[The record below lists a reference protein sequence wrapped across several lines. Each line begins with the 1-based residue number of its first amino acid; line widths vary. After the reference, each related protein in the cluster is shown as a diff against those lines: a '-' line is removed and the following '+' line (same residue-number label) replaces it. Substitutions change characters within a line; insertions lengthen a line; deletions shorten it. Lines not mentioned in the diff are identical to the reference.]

1 MNVFKMAVRNLRRNM
16 RRTILSSIAIL
27 ISLFLTI
34 SMRLFSLGAY
44 DGLTDSFVKGYGG
57 YIQVHQNGFWEDK
70 SINKLLDLNL
80 RNYNE
85 LVEIKG
91 IKDVVP
97 KLENSVLAASEKYSR
112 GALIVG
118 VHPQQENNLSNLQ
131 NKLVEGRFFDE
142 NKQEKGVIVAE
153 DLANYLQLT
162 IDDEIAFLG
171 QGYHGTIAA
180 QKYKIIGIFEH
191 PNIQFNR
198 MLIYLD
204 IKDAQELLSAPELA
218 SALVIDIER
227 PKDMYKVIKLLQQEF
242 DDNFEIMTWEEM
254 QPEIKQMIESDQ
266 FFFFI
271 MMGILLMVVGFGVMG
286 TILLMTLERT
296 KEFCTLLAIGMN
308 KSKMYLLV
316 IYESILTGIF
326 GISFGLIASYFT
338 AKHFHENPLNLIGKM
353 KEAVKS
359 VGGNPVIQFPLD
371 WRVFFNHSITM
382 LCILI
387 IASILPI
394 FYLKG
399 IKAIDRTR

>member
-1 MNVFKMAVRNLRRNM
+1 MAVRNLRRNK

-34 SMRLFSLGAY
+34 SMRLLALGSY
-44 DGLTDSFVKGYGG
+44 DGLTDSFIKGYGG
-57 YIQVHQNGFWEDK
+57 YIQIHKNGFWEDK
-70 SINKLLDLNL
+70 SINKLMDLNL
-80 RNYNE
+80 KNYNE
-85 LVEIKG
+85 LTKING
-91 IKDVVP
+91 IKDIVP
-97 KLENSVLAASEKYSR
+97 KLENSALAASTEHSR

-118 VHPQQENNLSNLQ
+118 VNPEQEDELSNLK
-131 NKLVEGRFFDE
+131 NKMVKGSFFSE
-142 NKQEKGVIVAE
+142 EKEKGVIVAQ

-162 IDDEIAFLG
+162 INDEIAFLG
-171 QGYHGTIAA
+171 QGYHGAIAA

-198 MLIYLD
+198 MLIYLQ
-204 IKDAQELLSAPELA
+204 IEDAQELFSAPKLA
-218 SALVIDIER
+218 SALVIDIEK
-227 PKDMYKVIKLLQQEF
+227 PKDMHKVANLLQQEF
-242 DDNFEIMTWEEM
+242 DDNFEIMTWEDM

-271 MMGILLMVVGFGVMG
+271 MMGILLMVVGFGIMG

-296 KEFCTLLAIGMN
+296 KEFCTLFAIGMD

-326 GISFGLIASYFT
+326 GIFFGIIAAYFT
-338 AKHFHENPLNLIGKM
+338 ARYYHKYPLHLTGKM
-353 KEAVKS
+353 EEAIKS

-371 WRVFFNHSITM
+371 WRVFFNHSMIIF
-382 LCILI
+382 CILI
-387 IASILPI
+387 IASIIPI
-394 FYLKG
+394 FYLKH